1 MIENPQKPWLQ
12 RRVYIKKNISLG
24 PWNAEA
30 QIFTSKFFGFEM
42 DQTSAQKG
50 NQPDDDDDD
59 DDGDDDDEDD
69 DDDYDDEMMMID
81 YVCMFTRSL
90 ILTS

>member
-12 RRVYIKKNISLG
+12 RRVYIKKQKNISLG

-59 DDGDDDDEDD
+59 DD
-69 DDDYDDEMMMID
+69 DDYDDKMMMID
-81 YVCMFTRSL
+81 YVCVFTRSL

>member
-1 MIENPQKPWLQ
+1 M
-12 RRVYIKKNISLG
+12 G

-59 DDGDDDDEDD
+59 DD
-69 DDDYDDEMMMID
+69 DDYDDKMMMID
-81 YVCMFTRSL
+81 YVCVFTRSL

>member
-1 MIENPQKPWLQ
+1 M
-12 RRVYIKKNISLG
+12 G

-59 DDGDDDDEDD
+59 DD
-69 DDDYDDEMMMID
+69 DYDDKMMMID
-81 YVCMFTRSL
+81 YVCVFTRSL

>member
-1 MIENPQKPWLQ
+1 M
-12 RRVYIKKNISLG
+12 G

-69 DDDYDDEMMMID
+69 DDDDYDDEMMMID

>member
-1 MIENPQKPWLQ
+1 
-12 RRVYIKKNISLG
+12 LG

-59 DDGDDDDEDD
+59 DD
-69 DDDYDDEMMMID
+69 DYDDKMMMID
-81 YVCMFTRSL
+81 YVCVFTRSL

>member
-1 MIENPQKPWLQ
+1 
-12 RRVYIKKNISLG
+12 LG

-59 DDGDDDDEDD
+59 DD
-69 DDDYDDEMMMID
+69 DDYDDKMMMID
-81 YVCMFTRSL
+81 YVCVFTRSL

>member
-1 MIENPQKPWLQ
+1 
-12 RRVYIKKNISLG
+12 LG

-59 DDGDDDDEDD
+59 DD
-69 DDDYDDEMMMID
+69 DDDYDDKMMMID
-81 YVCMFTRSL
+81 YVCVFTRSL